1 MRSSSGCEWRRAGT
15 PALWSLKA
23 AARGSKVAASEEA
36 PAPSRASITLNP
48 MPLVIPRLRR
58 WLVVAAGLLCLV
70 VAGAYI
76 HRRRQASNVF
86 KQIPS
91 KMNVEIQQTAE
102 GFKVSKSDQGRT
114 LFTVEASKAVQ
125 FKTGGKAELHHV
137 TITLYG
143 RDASRYDQI
152 YGDDFAYDPQTGDVT
167 AKGEVRI
174 DLEANPEGILQPD
187 QAKPERMKN
196 PIHLVTSNL
205 LFNQKTGNAFTPA
218 KVELRMAQAT
228 GSAIGVHY
236 FAKDNVLT
244 LDSHLDLALTG
255 SRKATLQATRGVIS
269 KEPRQVVLDEP
280 RLAQGPQ
287 RMEAHRA
294 TLYLREDN
302 TVDHVVATDDVQAH
316 VTGES
321 PVNARA
327 SRAEFAVNEAQDGLS
342 HAVFQGDVQ
351 VESGGERP
359 SRTSAGRI
367 DLNFSSRNEIS
378 KVRASE
384 NVKLMDTTVQK
395 NADAQDDSS
404 QQVEIAAPA
413 MDFYVTNG
421 KRLDRAETIG
431 SGRVTI
437 LPSSAKDA
445 TTVITAGN
453 FQARFDAQGRMSS
466 VHGAPDAKVVS
477 TTPGQPDRTSSSQQI
492 DAAFRPAGGI
502 EAVVQQGNFAY
513 SDGERQARA

>member
-1 MRSSSGCEWRRAGT
+1 
-15 PALWSLKA
+15 
-23 AARGSKVAASEEA
+23 
-36 PAPSRASITLNP
+36 
-48 MPLVIPRLRR
+48 
-58 WLVVAAGLLCLV
+58 
-70 VAGAYI
+70 
-76 HRRRQASNVF
+76 
-86 KQIPS
+86 
-91 KMNVEIQQTAE
+91 
-102 GFKVSKSDQGRT
+102 
-114 LFTVEASKAVQ
+114 
-125 FKTGGKAELHHV
+125 
-137 TITLYG
+137 
-143 RDASRYDQI
+143 
-152 YGDDFAYDPQTGDVT
+152 
-167 AKGEVRI
+167 VRI
-174 DLEANPEGILQPD
+174 DLEANPEGILKPD
-187 QAKPERMKN
+187 QSKPEGMKN
-196 PIHLVTSNL
+196 PIRLVTSNL
-205 LFNQKTGNAFTPA
+205 VFNQKTGNAFTPA

-384 NVKLMDTTVQK
+384 NV
-395 NADAQDDSS
+395 
-404 QQVEIAAPA
+404 
-413 MDFYVTNG
+413 
-421 KRLDRAETIG
+421 
-431 SGRVTI
+431 
-437 LPSSAKDA
+437 
-445 TTVITAGN
+445 
-453 FQARFDAQGRMSS
+453 
-466 VHGAPDAKVVS
+466 
-477 TTPGQPDRTSSSQQI
+477 
-492 DAAFRPAGGI
+492 
-502 EAVVQQGNFAY
+502 
-513 SDGERQARA
+513 